1 MEITVQKVNLVTVSF
16 TYDFSDD
23 EDIQKWENL
32 KSGLS
37 KIRPIVNRAGFIN
50 RFSKME
56 RVVIT
61 EFIDSIIPDE
71 GKQERQTSNGTTS
84 FYSNMVST
92 NEDTGE

>member
-1 MEITVQKVNLVTVSF
+1 
-16 TYDFSDD
+16 
-23 EDIQKWENL
+23 
-32 KSGLS
+32 
-37 KIRPIVNRAGFIN
+37 
-50 RFSKME
+50 ME